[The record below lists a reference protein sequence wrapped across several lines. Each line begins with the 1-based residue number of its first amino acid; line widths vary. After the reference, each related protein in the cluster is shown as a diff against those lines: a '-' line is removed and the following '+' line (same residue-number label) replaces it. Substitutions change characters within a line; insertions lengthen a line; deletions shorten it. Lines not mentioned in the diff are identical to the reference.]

1 MRTVTQETQVW
12 GTSLY
17 WRDCDPFV
25 SVVGFNKEDIEIK
38 ARELAEDELKRV
50 LDELPSG
57 EENDLVLCG
66 GQVFEYRVKDFI
78 LPSDHEHLR
87 ELAEDGITVV

>member
-12 GTSLY
+12 ATSLY
-17 WRDCDPFV
+17 WQDCDPFV
-25 SVVGFNKEDIEIK
+25 SVVGFNKKNVERM
-38 ARELAEDELKRV
+38 ARELAEDEQERMLN
-50 LDELPSG
+50 ELLPG
-57 EENDLVLCG
+57 EEDPVLCG

-78 LPSDHEHLR
+78 LPSDREHLR